1 MLTDDEI
8 KAIARRWAEPGTRWV
23 QEDRDSEYTL
33 QEDLLEV
40 YIADAI
46 KNALRVQHDRAKEPT
61 KD

>member
-8 KAIARRWAEPGTRWV
+8 KAIARRWAERY

>member
-8 KAIARRWAEPGTRWV
+8 KAIARRWAERY
-23 QEDRDSEYTL
+23 QEDRDSEFTL
-33 QEDLLEV
+33 QEDPLEV

-46 KNALRVQHDRAKEPT
+46 REAVRQQHDRAKEPT

>member
-8 KAIARRWAEPGTRWV
+8 KAIARRWAERY

-33 QEDLLEV
+33 QADLLEV

-46 KNALRVQHDRAKEPT
+46 KNALRLQHDRAKEPT

>member
-1 MLTDDEI
+1 MLTDEEI
-8 KAIARRWAEPGTRWV
+8 KAIARRWAERY

-46 KNALRVQHDRAKEPT
+46 KEALRLQRDRAKEPT
-61 KD
+61 ND

>member
-1 MLTDDEI
+1 MLTDNDI
-8 KAIARRWAEPGTRWV
+8 TAIARRWAERY

-46 KNALRVQHDRAKEPT
+46 KEALRKERQ
-61 KD
+61 